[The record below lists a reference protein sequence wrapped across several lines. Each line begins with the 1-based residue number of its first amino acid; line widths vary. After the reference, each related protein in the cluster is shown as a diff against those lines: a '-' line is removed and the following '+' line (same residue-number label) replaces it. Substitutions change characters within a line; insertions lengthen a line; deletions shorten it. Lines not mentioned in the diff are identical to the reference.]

1 MTADLI
7 QEHLPTAQEALRS
20 FLETLLDDEAPM
32 EVGAPSE
39 VESAGLQDE
48 LEDELVVGT
57 SDVFLV
63 VLDPSWVKLVSE
75 SMLGRPIEIQDDGVD
90 DLFRE
95 IASQGY
101 GTLRNQLATR
111 DVKLPD
117 FSIEPFLPDTAVP
130 VEETA
135 WRIPFELTYDDA
147 THSGYVLLFRDEEA
161 PVDDEASADEAS
173 ADEASAD
180 EETRSDP
187 EAEAAPDNAAGAT
200 GDEDVPDPGSPGE
213 SGGVSVA
220 SASFSDL
227 GEEKI
232 HGPRAETKNF
242 ALLSEVEL
250 EVSVELGR
258 RRLPLSE
265 VLQLTSGSVIELE
278 KLVGEPL
285 SLYANGRFVAEGEA
299 VVIDEK
305 FGIRIT
311 SLAPRAQRGEA
322 LM

>member
-7 QEHLPTAQEALRS
+7 QEHLPAAQEALRS

-39 VESAGLQDE
+39 VQSAGLQDE

-63 VLDPSWVKLVSE
+63 VLDQSWVKLVSE

-117 FSIEPFLPDTAVP
+117 FSIEPFLPGTPVP

-147 THSGYVLLFRDEEA
+147 AHSGYVLLFRNEEA
-161 PVDDEASADEAS
+161 PAD
-173 ADEASAD
+173 DEASAD
-180 EETRSDP
+180 EETPEETRSAP
-187 EAEAAPDNAAGAT
+187 EAEAAPDNAAPDNAAGAT
-200 GDEDVPDPGSPGE
+200 SDQDVSDPASAGG

-242 ALLSEVEL
+242 ELLSEVEL